1 MGARTFDHRH
11 GSGSLVVAQDRR
23 SEQVAAK
30 GATDETVLFFERN
43 AVTDLK
49 LTIDQEGQESLRQT
63 PRDYTRCT
71 LIEDGTHTF
80 KRVAVKLK
88 GAAGSYRDF
97 DDRPGLTLNV
107 GKYKEEQRFHGMKKF
122 T

>member
-1 MGARTFDHRH
+1 MNRRYTTAKGLAPADSFKEPIIFTLVSMRTSSLRFWALALLTIVI

-71 LIEDGTHTF
+71 S
-80 KRVAVKLK
+80 LK
-88 GAAGSYRDF
+88 ME
-97 DDRPGLTLNV
+97 LTRSS
-107 GKYKEEQRFHGMKKF
+107 ESQSS
-122 T
+122 